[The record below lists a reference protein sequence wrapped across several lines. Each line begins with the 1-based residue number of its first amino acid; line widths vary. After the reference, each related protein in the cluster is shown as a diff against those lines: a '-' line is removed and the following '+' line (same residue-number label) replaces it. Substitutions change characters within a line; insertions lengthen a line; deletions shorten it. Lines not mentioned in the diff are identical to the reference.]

1 MAGFWP
7 QSYSQVNDL
16 NGKPVVGAK
25 AFFYA
30 GGTTDPITV
39 YRDYGMVVP
48 HTNPLSTDGWGR
60 FPAVFVDD
68 AIGFY
73 RVRLTDAGG
82 VLLYDADQ
90 IPVIGPTT
98 PSGDT
103 PSAPVDPD
111 GVAKTGDLKP
121 RYGTGFH
128 EGWVRCNARTIGSAT
143 SGASERA
150 AADCQPLY
158 EHLWNSDASLVVL
171 GGRGG
176 SASSDW
182 SANKPITLP
191 DLRGRALVG
200 LDTMGGTAA
209 GAIPAATVLGWGDGE
224 ATHKL
229 ILDEIPVHDHGGKTS
244 TTGAHQH
251 TYWQAHFGAGYGG
264 GANDDLDID
273 TNAKTSSEGDH
284 FHTITAQGGGASHNN
299 LQPSR
304 AVTIYIRL

>member
-16 NGKPVVGAK
+16 NGRPLVGAR

-30 GGTTDPITV
+30 GGTTTPITV
-39 YRDYGMVVP
+39 YRDYGLVVP

-60 FPAVFVDD
+60 FPAVFIDD
-68 AIGFY
+68 EVGFY
-73 RVRLTDAGG
+73 RVQVTTAGG

-90 IPVIGPTT
+90 LPVIGPTT
-98 PSGDT
+98 PTGET

-111 GVAKTGDLKP
+111 GVSKTGDLKA
-121 RYGTGFH
+121 RYGSGFH

-150 AADCQPLY
+150 AADCRSLY
-158 EHLWNSDASLVVL
+158 EHLWNNDAALVVL
-171 GGRGG
+171 GGRGT
-176 SASSDW
+176 SAAADW

-191 DLRGRALVG
+191 DMRGRTIVG
-200 LDTMGGTAA
+200 LDTMGNIA
-209 GAIPAATVLGWGDGE
+209 GGVIPAATALGWGDGA

-229 ILDEIPVHDHGGKTS
+229 TLDEIPLHDHGGKTS
-244 TTGAHQH
+244 ANGKHSHKYTQIILGSIA
-251 TYWQAHFGAGYGG
+251 GG
-264 GANDDLDID
+264 GTGDDLTFDHD
-273 TNAKTSSEGDH
+273 ANTSEVLDH
-284 FHTITAQGGGASHNN
+284 DHMITGQGGGASHNN

-304 AVTIYIRL
+304 AATIYIRL